1 MEPTLLK
8 ATMEPFEHFLLS
20 DFYDAE
26 FADRLSRWLSGDAP
40 WARAVHHFYDQF
52 ELNFRHV
59 PSIPDDLTS
68 SLLSTAALD
77 RVRRLAEGLFAT
89 RLLPHVCVCA
99 HKLVDGQG
107 IGIHTDDCPG
117 EESHR
122 ILVQL
127 SRGWRDGFGGN
138 LLFFGSDDV
147 SDIKAMFRHVFNT
160 AIAFSLGGV
169 SYHAVSDVS
178 GGERL
183 TVIYGFWS
191 ASSAFDASRHAGR
204 TFTIE

>member
-8 ATMEPFEHFLLS
+8 AASEPFEHFLLS
-20 DFYDAE
+20 DFYDIAL
-26 FADRLSRWLSGDAP
+26 ADRLSRWLSGEAP

-59 PSIPDDLTS
+59 PAVPDDLTA
-68 SLLSTAALD
+68 SLLSPAALD
-77 RVRRLAEGLFAT
+77 RVRRLAERLFGT
-89 RLLPHVCVCA
+89 RLRPHVCVGA

-127 SRGWRDGFGGN
+127 SRDWRDDFGGN
-138 LLFFGSDDV
+138 LLFFGSNDV

-191 ASSAFDASRHAGR
+191 ASSAFNASRNAER
-204 TFTIE
+204 TFPIE